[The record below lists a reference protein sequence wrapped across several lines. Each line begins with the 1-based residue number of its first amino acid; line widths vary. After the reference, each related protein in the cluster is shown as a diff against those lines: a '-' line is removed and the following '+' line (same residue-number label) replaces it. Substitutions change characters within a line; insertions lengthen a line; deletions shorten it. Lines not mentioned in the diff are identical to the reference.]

1 MEFEN
6 EDLRILIVDD
16 VPENLDV
23 LSRSLEANNYHV
35 QVATNGETAL
45 QLAERT
51 HPNLILLDIMMPD
64 MDGFEACRR
73 LKANPET
80 QNIPVIFLTAWDDAK
95 GLLEGFRVGRR
106 QAEE

>member
-51 HPNLILLDIMMPD
+51 HPNLILLDIMMPG
-64 MDGFEACRR
+64 MDGPHDAHRSFWPQQRR
-73 LKANPET
+73 ERPWLLPRCCVR
-80 QNIPVIFLTAWDDAK
+80 IPYPRIITA
-95 GLLEGFRVGRR
+95 R
-106 QAEE
+106 